1 MEQEK
6 RKAALNLSLVMGDN
20 ALILGHRLSE
30 WCGHGPILEQD
41 IALSNIALDLI
52 GQARLWLSHAGK
64 LQGGKSEDDLAY
76 HRDVFDF
83 HNFQMVETPNGHW
96 GTTLLRQFVYDAWHH
111 AMLQKLVHA
120 QDEDFAGIARK
131 SLKEVNYHLRW
142 SSEWVI
148 RLGDGTEE
156 SGAKMQEAYADV
168 WPYVGEL
175 LQKDTWL
182 TELEQLIPGFQADE
196 ILSLWWKT
204 IREVFSQAN
213 LSSEPM
219 DWLYR
224 KGHLGHHTEH
234 LGYILAE
241 MQFLPRAYPDAT
253 W

>member
-6 RKAALNLSLVMGDN
+6 QKAALNLSLVMGDN

-96 GTTLLRQFVYDAWHH
+96 GKTLLRQFLYDAWHH
-111 AMLQKLVHA
+111 AMLQKLVLA
-120 QDEDFAGIARK
+120 QDEDIAGIARK

-156 SGAKMQEAYADV
+156 SAAKMQDAYADV

-175 LQKDTWL
+175 LQKDFWL
-182 TELEQLIPGFQADE
+182 KELDQWIPGFTADE
-196 ILSLWWKT
+196 ILAQWWKT
-204 IREVFSQAN
+204 VREVFSQAN
-213 LSSEPM
+213 LPAEPM

-234 LGYILAE
+234 LGFILAE

>member
-6 RKAALNLSLVMGDN
+6 QKTALNLSLVMGDN

-52 GQARLWLSHAGK
+52 GQARMWLSHAGK

-96 GTTLLRQFVYDAWHH
+96 GTTLLRQFLFDAWHH
-111 AMLQKLVHA
+111 AILQKLVHA
-120 QDEDFAGIARK
+120 QDEDIAGIARK
-131 SLKEVNYHLRW
+131 SMKEVNYHLRW

-156 SGAKMQEAYADV
+156 SSARMQEAYADV
-168 WPYVGEL
+168 WPYAGEL
-175 LQKDTWL
+175 LQKDAWL
-182 TELEQLIPGFQADE
+182 NELQQLLPGFQSDE
-196 ILSLWWKT
+196 IISLWWKT
-204 IREVFSQAN
+204 VREVFSQSN
-213 LSSEPM
+213 LSAEPM

-234 LGYILAE
+234 LGFILAE